1 MEILPASVYAP
12 IFYNLVLLLVLFKCG
27 QLYTNGRNSL
37 WILALFLIFFLGLRP
52 VSGRYF
58 VDTANYAQSYDV
70 IAYVEKFEW
79 DKEWVFNGLMF
90 LFAKSGLSVHA
101 FFFIVEVAYIGF
113 SAWACKRLFDRY
125 GYLAFLVVIGSFSF
139 YSYGINGIR
148 NGMAAAIMILAL
160 SYLDTNKWKAVL
172 WAFVA
177 VNVHNSMLLP
187 VAAMIACLVHNNT
200 KHYFYFWVL
209 SIVVSATVGSTMET
223 LIAGSGLVEDDRFTG
238 YLTAEVDK
246 ASFSST
252 GFRWDFL
259 LYSCVP
265 ILIGYYYVVK
275 KGFRD
280 RTYLFFLNTYILSN
294 SFWVMVIRANFSNRF
309 AYLSWFLYGI
319 VLVYPFLKCEYVKG
333 RDAKLRLVLL
343 GNVAF
348 TYFMWLIGK

>member
-1 MEILPASVYAP
+1 MEILPASVYTP
-12 IFYNLVLLLVLFKCG
+12 IFYNMVLLLILFKCG
-27 QLYTNGRNSL
+27 QLYTNSKNSL
-37 WILALFLIFFLGLRP
+37 WVLFIFLVFFLGLRP
-52 VSGRYF
+52 LSGKHF
-58 VDTANYAQSYDV
+58 IDMTTYASVYESMKYSDS
-70 IAYVEKFEW
+70 
-79 DKEWVFNGLMF
+79 VFFKDDWIFNNLMSILAKVGIPVKIFF
-90 LFAKSGLSVHA
+90 L
-101 FFFIVEVAYIGF
+101 IVELIYIGCQ
-113 SAWACKRLFDRY
+113 AWACAKIFKQY
-125 GYLAFLVVIGSFSF
+125 GMVAFLVVISAFSF
-139 YSYGINGIR
+139 YSYGVNGIR

-160 SYLDTNKWKAVL
+160 SYVETSKLKAGIL
-172 WAFVA
+172 SFVA
-177 VNVHNSMLLP
+177 IGTHNSMLLP
-187 VAAMIACLVHNNT
+187 VAAMLVCMVHNNT
-200 KHYFYFWVL
+200 KHYFYFWL
-209 SIVVSATVGSTMET
+209 FSIVVSATVGSTMET
-223 LIAGSGLVEDDRFTG
+223 LIAGLGIVDDDLFTG
-238 YLTAEVDK
+238 YLTAKADK

-275 KGFRD
+275 KGFQD
-280 RTYLFFLNTYILSN
+280 KTYLFFLNTYILAN